1 MKIAIQYTFMF
12 SSYALNKFI
21 LLLRKGTFYP
31 CECMDECKSLIKH
44 HFFYSNLNIEDI
56 TDSDYNHTK
65 RVSKDFEIKK
75 LG

>member
-44 HFFYSNLNIEDI
+44 RFFIV
-56 TDSDYNHTK
+56 T
-65 RVSKDFEIKK
+65 
-75 LG
+75 